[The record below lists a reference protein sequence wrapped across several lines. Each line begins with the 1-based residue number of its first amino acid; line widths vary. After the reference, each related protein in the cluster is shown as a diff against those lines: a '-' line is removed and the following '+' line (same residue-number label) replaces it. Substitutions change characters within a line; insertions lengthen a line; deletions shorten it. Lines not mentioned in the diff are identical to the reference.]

1 MQGAKR
7 TREANPGVKITTSP
21 TCCVKTFI
29 LSFQACVGS
38 SRCMTAK
45 EFFQNLPKNREIG
58 HFHLESH
65 CEPTL
70 KIRCSV
76 LPCSYP
82 KLGKIYFCLLFI
94 AVENM
99 SSIHKKQQKVK
110 CE

>member
-1 MQGAKR
+1 MQRAKR

-38 SRCMTAK
+38 SRHMTDK
-45 EFFQNLPKNREIG
+45 NFFKNLPKNREIG
-58 HFHLESH
+58 HFHLDSH

-70 KIRCSV
+70 NQMQCTAVFVSKA
-76 LPCSYP
+76 L
-82 KLGKIYFCLLFI
+82 KDLFFCLVFI